1 MNTAKLKIRA
11 IGNSYGV
18 TLPKEIIDALGV
30 SKGDELHL
38 TRHGDSYLIT
48 PFSPF
53 FDAKLQAFEAFRRN
67 YRNSLRNLAR

>member
-1 MNTAKLKIRA
+1 MNNAKLKIRA

-38 TRHGDSYLIT
+38 AKHGDAYLIT
-48 PFSPF
+48 PFNPS
-53 FDAKLQAFEAFRRN
+53 FDAKLKAFEDFRRN
-67 YRNSLRNLAR
+67 YRNSLRNLAQ